1 MAALPENPEERKT
14 MFSTMNHGETFV
26 RHACRLIAVALT
38 VIIIACTSTQDEAVV
53 TQKGFATARDA
64 VNAFLAALKSDNE
77 KELLT
82 IFGEEARDLIS
93 SGDPVSDKE
102 DHERFIAKYEQKN
115 AMIEEGEQMV
125 LIIGEHDW
133 PFPIP
138 LVKKGDQWFF
148 DTQEGKEE
156 ILNRRIGKNE
166 LDTIQTMLAIVDA
179 QLEYAM
185 EDHDEDGLREY
196 ARKFKSDPGKK
207 NGLFWETQE
216 GEKPSPLGL
225 LVAEARKAGYGEEK
239 STGDPSPYNG
249 YYYRMLTAQGNHAP
263 GGAFN
268 YMVKEKLIGGFAVIA
283 YPAVYGNSGI
293 MTFMVN
299 HEGVVYEK
307 DLGKDTE
314 KIGDESETFDPDP
327 GWKKTQ

>member
-1 MAALPENPEERKT
+1 MLPFIKNGIQKKQYFFT
-14 MFSTMNHGETFV
+14 
-26 RHACRLIAVALT
+26 IATVVAFLCLFQA
-38 VIIIACTSTQDEAVV
+38 ACTSTLSKENEFKSPSEAVQALV
-53 TQKGFATARDA
+53 TA
-64 VNAFLAALKSDNE
+64 VKPDGDKKLLAVLGPEA
-77 KELLT
+77 KE
-82 IFGEEARDLIS
+82 LIS
-93 SGDPVSDKE
+93 SGDEVYDREAKQKFLE
-102 DHERFIAKYEQKN
+102 AFDERNRIEPDGDNFLLVIGKN
-115 AMIEEGEQMV
+115 
-125 LIIGEHDW
+125 DW
-133 PFPIP
+133 PYPIP

>member
-1 MAALPENPEERKT
+1 
-14 MFSTMNHGETFV
+14 MFSTMNHGETFL
-26 RHACRLIAVALT
+26 RHACRLIAVALA

-53 TQKGFATARDA
+53 TQKGFGTALEA

-115 AMIEEGEQMV
+115 AMVEEGEQMI

-216 GEKPSPLGL
+216 GEKPSPFGP

-307 DLGKDTE
+307 DLGKDTA

>member
-1 MAALPENPEERKT
+1 
-14 MFSTMNHGETFV
+14 MNHGETFL
-26 RHACRLIAVALT
+26 RHACRLIAVALA

-53 TQKGFATARDA
+53 TQKGFATARDG

-115 AMIEEGEQMV
+115 AMVEEGEQMI

-216 GEKPSPLGL
+216 GEKPSPLGP

-307 DLGKDTE
+307 DLGKDTA
-314 KIGDESETFDPDP
+314 KIGDEWETFDPDP
-327 GWKKTQ
+327 GWKKIQ